1 MVIETK
7 DLCKYYGD
15 GNNRVKALDQVS
27 VEVEKGEFIGVVG
40 KSGSGKSTLLSDACS
55 ECIREYYIAC
65 AA

>member
-27 VEVEKGEFIGVVG
+27 VEVEKG
-40 KSGSGKSTLLSDACS
+40 
-55 ECIREYYIAC
+55 
-65 AA
+65 